1 VVVGTSRKGFLGR
14 LLATPDGR
22 PLPIDERDDATLAT
36 IVWALDQG
44 AHAVRVHDVRGAV
57 RAAAVLDIM
66 QRAYDAGLV
75 ASAAAPG

>member
-1 VVVGTSRKGFLGR
+1 
-14 LLATPDGR
+14 
-22 PLPIDERDDATLAT
+22 
-36 IVWALDQG
+36 
-44 AHAVRVHDVRGAV
+44 V